1 VKQREVIF
9 SPEAENDLETIY
21 EAIVARAGRE
31 VALGYI
37 ERIEAFC
44 RDLDLAS
51 ERGSLRD
58 DIRPGLR
65 VLGFERRLTIAIL
78 VSTEKTTVL
87 RIFYGGRNW
96 ASKL

>member
-1 VKQREVIF
+1 MREF
-9 SPEAENDLETIY
+9 MSRSPHGAGTDV
-21 EAIVARAGRE
+21 AIA
-31 VALGYI
+31 YI

-65 VLGFERRLTIAIL
+65 VLGFERRLTIAIMVDAGR
-78 VSTEKTTVL
+78 VSVL
-87 RIFYGGRNW
+87 RLFYGGQNW
-96 ASKL
+96 ATKL